1 MKLRLLIV
9 CLALST
15 AGFTSLPLY
24 ADSTIPVQNASFEL
38 FNPLTVPCAGPG
50 ACAYNSGPI
59 PGWTIAGQGGSW
71 QPSTSY
77 FNLPLSDGGKIVA
90 YTNGGTISQTL
101 TGISVLANTTYTL
114 SVFVGNRLDGF
125 TNTYSIALDAGS
137 TVLCSFSG
145 SSSTIAA
152 GTFADQTCSFPS
164 GSVIPSGDLSIVLTG
179 GGPQSDFDNVSL
191 TTSSVPEP
199 SSVLLIGSGLLFMVL
214 LLVYPKRRQF
224 FLARLT

>member
-1 MKLRLLIV
+1 MKLRLLLV
-9 CLALST
+9 CLALFM

-24 ADSTIPVQNASFEL
+24 ADSTIPVQNASFES
-38 FNPLTVPCAGPG
+38 FNPLTIPCVGPG
-50 ACAYNSGPI
+50 TCAYNLGPI
-59 PGWTIAGQGGSW
+59 PEWTTVGQAGSW
-71 QPSTSY
+71 QPSSSY
-77 FNLPLSDGGKIVA
+77 FNLPLPDGGKIVA
-90 YTNGGTISQTL
+90 YSNGGTISQTL

-114 SVFVGNRLDGF
+114 SVFIGNRFDGY

-152 GTFADQTCSFPS
+152 GTFAQETCSFPS
-164 GSVIPSGDLSIVLTG
+164 GSVVPSGDLSIVLTG
-179 GGPQSDFDNVSL
+179 GGPQADFDKVSL

-214 LLVYPKRRQF
+214 LLAYPKRRQF
-224 FLARLT
+224 LLARLT